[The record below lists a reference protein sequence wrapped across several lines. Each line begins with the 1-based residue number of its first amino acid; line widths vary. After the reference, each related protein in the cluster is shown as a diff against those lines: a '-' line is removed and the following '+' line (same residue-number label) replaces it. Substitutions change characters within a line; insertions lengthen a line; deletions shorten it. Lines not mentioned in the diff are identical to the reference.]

1 MGKIFEKLLIN
12 NSLITDEEL
21 KYYKNLQ
28 NSQPEKH
35 LGEILL
41 QKGLIEP
48 DILQQL
54 LNAEQ
59 ESQKNKSLLKEQ
71 RKDKKVLEVV
81 QQIGIVRQKEII
93 ECMQQKSELEKKGE
107 HVFLVDLFV
116 QHKYLTPYLV
126 LKFYRKGNARVPLP
140 EGISNYEDL
149 VSDLPQ
155 YLQDR
160 FLAKLAIKNNIIS
173 KIHINMCWDIL
184 KQYWPRKSLAEII
197 QEKNLLSHRKLKT
210 LLNAAKER
218 LPQQYPYLDAQI
230 RDTYLAKLLVRRNF
244 LSPWRIN
251 KCLAEQLTNIRDGVY
266 IPLRRMLVK
275 EGYLTDYQFDKV
287 LQQYGLLVT
296 METPAGLVPTD
307 EIRILAK
314 EDIQQAIQEA
324 TSDIHL
330 IIDEEDGDIIQFADS
345 ISEMEQDNSEIAKKE
360 KQAEKIEI
368 IDTIA
373 DDIEIEDLE
382 SGEMDEIE
390 SDQDLM
396 HRDIGEN
403 IIETAGRT
411 GSFIYNPDTIEE
423 ILRPPINESI
433 MIPDENIEEHA
444 DWMELAVE
452 HEEVDIAISPIN
464 TKDFLEEDLTPED
477 LEKKA
482 KQLFNHEDDEDDE
495 EDIFIDD
502 EFRSSGECD
511 VAELSED
518 LI

>member
-155 YLQDR
+155 YLRDR

-197 QEKNLLSHRKLKT
+197 QEK
-210 LLNAAKER
+210 
-218 LPQQYPYLDAQI
+218 
-230 RDTYLAKLLVRRNF
+230 
-244 LSPWRIN
+244 
-251 KCLAEQLTNIRDGVY
+251 
-266 IPLRRMLVK
+266 
-275 EGYLTDYQFDKV
+275 
-287 LQQYGLLVT
+287 
-296 METPAGLVPTD
+296 
-307 EIRILAK
+307 
-314 EDIQQAIQEA
+314 
-324 TSDIHL
+324 
-330 IIDEEDGDIIQFADS
+330 
-345 ISEMEQDNSEIAKKE
+345 
-360 KQAEKIEI
+360 
-368 IDTIA
+368 
-373 DDIEIEDLE
+373 
-382 SGEMDEIE
+382 
-390 SDQDLM
+390 
-396 HRDIGEN
+396 
-403 IIETAGRT
+403 
-411 GSFIYNPDTIEE
+411 IY
-423 ILRPPINESI
+423 
-433 MIPDENIEEHA
+433 
-444 DWMELAVE
+444 
-452 HEEVDIAISPIN
+452 
-464 TKDFLEEDLTPED
+464 
-477 LEKKA
+477 
-482 KQLFNHEDDEDDE
+482 
-495 EDIFIDD
+495 
-502 EFRSSGECD
+502 
-511 VAELSED
+511 
-518 LI
+518 